1 MRYQE
6 RIYIQTEDSALRNKK
21 SPNANCSSDIFVFEN
36 PKYSI
41 SGTSVINCG
50 CDCECPSG
58 YTATTNCAI
67 CEKITIT
74 ASTFSGTAVT
84 VTTGDTNGNYGSF
97 GTKFFENIDNLVF
110 PLNYS
115 AGTIQNLRDDNGSGN
130 TVTIQQTITTDGL
143 WSNTGGTTTLG
154 RLNNVGVWMSPSIN
168 NQWFGF
174 SHCLNIVSG
183 GTYTIGIGGDNLL
196 RFKLNGETIVNL
208 TTSPAYNGAN
218 FKVWHMFPITL
229 EGGNNIIELEGYNLT
244 SDASFGAEIYS
255 ADVDVLSGLT
265 STTQLSAYTIF
276 STLDKIGSTY
286 DLSASNGYS
295 CPSGYSLSVCSGYT
309 CVKIEKSNPQNI
321 CSEISGSTY
330 VITADTQTIPI
341 TFNFTGNTEYF
352 TETNASFRY
361 GIYKYNKSTA
371 SFDTKPTIFSDYIQ
385 YQSFSATSATTVNVP
400 SSGLTLDGEYIIK
413 GFYNFN
419 AQTTTLKHLNTS
431 IDTSVY
437 LTGTEYSIYNPDTDF
452 YFVAFKKVQKPFI
465 QYSETEQLP
474 VGSLIQETII
484 PADDSYSFVIPQTI
498 SGFFMLTL
506 NGLALSLN
514 YDYTLSGN
522 IVTMNSVL
530 KSDDIITVTYTTTG
544 GNIFSADNIDIASPV
559 VSGTTGN
566 QGNNSVYFNTST
578 GKYEAYTSVEPQPG
592 NAIIFTLNGMALTN
606 GIDYYQSTSDPK
618 RIILEGDLLVG
629 DIILIAYYPKTQ
641 TSNGINTNT
650 PVVTWAVND
659 ALINEIGFFTLEVST
674 DENFGSFYYTG
685 NTTYSPNQRYYS
697 TSFVATGTTGTI
709 LYYRVKNTKRY
720 LTLCSNF
727 IDSVEYSDVIP
738 VTIQTNSINSY

>member
-41 SGTSVINCG
+41 TGTSIINCG

-84 VTTGDTNGNYGSF
+84 VTAGNTNGNYGVY
-97 GTKFFENIDNLVF
+97 GTKFFQNIDNF
-110 PLNYS
+110 NYPLNYS
-115 AGTIQNLRDDNGSGN
+115 GTSIADNNGAGTVVSSQTTVNTASLWGN
-130 TVTIQQTITTDGL
+130 PSMTTTD
-143 WSNTGGTTTLG
+143 G

-168 NQWFGF
+168 NEWFGF

-183 GTYTIGIGGDNLL
+183 GTYTIGIAGDNRV
-196 RFKLNGETIVNL
+196 RFSLNGELLVNL
-208 TTSPAYNGAN
+208 TTAYNSYD
-218 FKVWHMFPITL
+218 FQYWHVFPITL
-229 EGGNNIIELEGYNLT
+229 EAGVNIIELEGYNMT
-244 SDASFGAEIYS
+244 SVASFGAEIYS

-309 CVKIEKSNPQNI
+309 CVKIEKSDPQNT

-385 YQSFSATSATTVNVP
+385 YQSFSATSATTVNIP

-413 GFYNFN
+413 GFYDFN
-419 AQTTTLKHLNTS
+419 AQTTTLKYLNTS

-437 LTGTEYSIYNPDTDF
+437 LTGTEYSIYNPETDF

-474 VGSLIQETII
+474 VGSLIQQTII
-484 PADDSYSFVIPQTI
+484 PADDSYSFVISQTI
-498 SGFFMLTL
+498 SGFFILTL

-530 KSDDIITVTYTTTG
+530 KSDDIITLTYTTTG
-544 GNIFSADNIDIASPV
+544 GNVFSADNIDIASPI

-566 QGNNSVYFNTST
+566 QGSNSVYFNTST
-578 GKYEAYTSVEPQPG
+578 GKYETYTSVEPQPG
-592 NAIIFTLNGMALTN
+592 NAIIVTLNGIALTN
-606 GIDYYQSTSDPK
+606 GIDYYQSTSDSK

-674 DENFGSFYYTG
+674 DENFSSFYYTG

-697 TSFVATGTTGTI
+697 TSFVATGTTGTK